1 MPEFK
6 AWPKTPRL
14 FRDMIV
20 TEKID
25 GTNAAV
31 IVEEGQRSDSQE
43 GYCAGIT
50 DGFTFYKVAAQS
62 RKRII
67 TPETDNFGFAAWVRE
82 RAFTLV
88 QALGVGTHYGEWW
101 GHGIQRGYGQPKGR
115 RHFSLFNVNRYAH
128 LSVNSR
134 NYEPIGILGLNTVP
148 ILYEGPFD
156 TRMVGWVLD
165 ELARRGSTAAPG
177 FMRPEGIIVYHQA
190 ANSVFKATIEDDEMP
205 KGEM

>member
-14 FRDMIV
+14 FRDMII

-31 IVEEGQRSDSQE
+31 IIEEGQRSDSQE

-50 DGFTFYKVAAQS
+50 DGSTFYKVAAQS

-67 TPETDNFGFAAWVRE
+67 TPEMDNFAFAAWVRNN
-82 RAFTLV
+82 AFTLV
-88 QALGVGTHYGEWW
+88 QTLGIGVHYGEWW
-101 GHGIQRGYGQPKGR
+101 GHGIQRGYGQPKGHR
-115 RHFSLFNVNRYAH
+115 QFSLFNVKRY
-128 LSVNSR
+128 LDVWV
-134 NYEPIGILGLNTVP
+134 PDIGLGVVP
-148 ILYEGPFD
+148 ILHEGLFD
-156 TRMVGWVLD
+156 TEVVRE
-165 ELARRGSTAAPG
+165 ELAQLARLGSAAAPG
-177 FMRPEGIIVYHQA
+177 FMKPEGIIVYHQA

-205 KGEM
+205 KGNS